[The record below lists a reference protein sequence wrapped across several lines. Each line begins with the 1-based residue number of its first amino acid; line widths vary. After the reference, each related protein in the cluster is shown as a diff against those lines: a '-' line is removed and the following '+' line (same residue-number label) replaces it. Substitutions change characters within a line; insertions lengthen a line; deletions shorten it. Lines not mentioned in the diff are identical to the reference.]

1 MVWQNLFYG
10 LFCNLPCADTPL
22 AFYPVFLP
30 NMPVNKY
37 EAVIGL
43 EVHTQ
48 LLTKSK
54 LFCGDSAAYGG
65 APNTH
70 ISPVTLAHPGTLPK
84 MNRQVIEYA
93 IKLGL
98 ALGCSIEQYNY
109 FARKNYFYPDL
120 PKGYQVSQHTT
131 PICKNGVVPITVN
144 GIQRNIQLNRI
155 HMEED
160 AGKSIHDLDDNYTC
174 VDLNRA
180 GVALLEIVSEP
191 DLHSGEEA
199 YAYLTELRKLVRWL
213 GVCDGNM
220 EEGSMRCD
228 ANISIR
234 LKGETALGTRVEV
247 KNINSIRNVKRAIEN
262 EIQRLIDITESG
274 GTIVQETRGFD
285 ADKGTSYSMR
295 SKEAADDYRY
305 FPEPDLAPFFITNEL
320 LDNIKSAMGILP
332 RDLENKYISELQL
345 SAYDAAFICS
355 DRDIAD
361 FFEAV
366 MQHTNNSKAAANWL
380 QGPVKS
386 WLNENNADI
395 KDFPPGP
402 KGIAQLIQLVDD
414 GKVNFST
421 AASRI
426 FNAMLSRPAAVP
438 SDIANELNLVISSD
452 SNMTEQW
459 VDEVLANM
467 PDKVLEYKKG
477 KKGLIGLFTGEV
489 KKLSKGKADIK
500 AVNDLLLTKL
510 K

>member
-1 MVWQNLFYG
+1 MPIWFYHMVGYAVASLNI
-10 LFCNLPCADTPL
+10 
-22 AFYPVFLP
+22 YPVFLP
-30 NMPVNKY
+30 NMSLSKY

-48 LLTKSK
+48 LLTNSK

-65 APNTH
+65 MPNTH

-84 MNRQVIEYA
+84 MNNEVINYA

-98 ALGCSIEQYNY
+98 ALGCTIEQYNY

-131 PICKNGVVPITVN
+131 PICKNGFVPITVN
-144 GIQRNIQLNRI
+144 GAQRNIQLNRI

-160 AGKSIHDLDDNYTC
+160 AGKSIHDLDEQYSC

-180 GVALLEIVSEP
+180 GVPLLEIVSEP
-191 DLHSGEEA
+191 DLHTGEEA

-234 LKGETALGTRVEV
+234 PRGTTALGTKVEV

-262 EIQRLIDITESG
+262 ELQRLIEVTESG

-285 ADKGTSYSMR
+285 ADKGTSYPMR

-305 FPEPDLAPFFITNEL
+305 FPEPDLAPFFITQAQ
-320 LDNIKSAMGILP
+320 LDDIKTNMGILP
-332 RDLENKYISELQL
+332 RELENKYINELQL

-355 DRDIAD
+355 DKDIAD
-361 FFEAV
+361 FFEAIIK
-366 MQHTNNSKAAANWL
+366 HTSNSKAAANWL

-386 WLNENNADI
+386 
-395 KDFPPGP
+395 
-402 KGIAQLIQLVDD
+402 
-414 GKVNFST
+414 ST

-426 FNAMLSRPAAVP
+426 FTVMLSSPGSTPAA
-438 SDIANELNLVISSD
+438 IADELNLVINSD

-459 VDEVLANM
+459 VDEVLARM
-467 PDKVLEYKKG
+467 PEKVLEYKKG
-477 KKGLIGLFTGEV
+477 KKRLLGLFTGEV
-489 KKLSKGKADIK
+489 KKLSRGKADIK
-500 AVNDLLLTKL
+500 IVNDLLLNKL

>member
-1 MVWQNLFYG
+1 VLICGKYISAALNACMVAALGFY
-10 LFCNLPCADTPL
+10 A
-22 AFYPVFLP
+22 VFLRP
-30 NMPVNKY
+30 MPLNKY

-48 LLTKSK
+48 LLTQSK

-131 PICKNGVVPITVN
+131 PICKNGTVPITVN
-144 GIQRNIQLNRI
+144 GVQRNILLNRI

-199 YAYLTELRKLVRWL
+199 YAYLTELRRLVRWL

-234 LKGETALGTRVEV
+234 LKGATELGTKVEV

-262 EIQRLIDITESG
+262 EVQRLIDVTESG

-305 FPEPDLAPFFITNEL
+305 FPEPDLAPFVITDELLAGIQSKLGVLPLELEQKLMNEL
-320 LDNIKSAMGILP
+320 GLT
-332 RDLENKYISELQL
+332 
-345 SAYDAAFICS
+345 AYDAAFICS
-355 DRDIAD
+355 DREIAD

-366 MQHTNNSKAAANWL
+366 IQHTRNSKAAANWL

-386 WLNENNADI
+386 YLNENNAAI
-395 KDFPPGP
+395 KDFPVAP
-402 KGIAQLIQLVDD
+402 KGIAQLVQLVDD

-426 FNAMLSRPAAVP
+426 FNAMLTRPEAAP
-438 SDIANELNLVISSD
+438 LDIANELNLVISSD
-452 SNMTEQW
+452 SNAIEQW
-459 VDEVLANM
+459 VDEVLAKM

-500 AVNDLLLTKL
+500 AVNELLLAKL
-510 K
+510 S